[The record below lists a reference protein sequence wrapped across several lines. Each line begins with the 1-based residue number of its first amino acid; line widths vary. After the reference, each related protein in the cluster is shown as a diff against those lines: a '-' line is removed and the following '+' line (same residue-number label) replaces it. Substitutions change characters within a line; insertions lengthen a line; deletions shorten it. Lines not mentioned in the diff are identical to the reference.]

1 MAPVFHDLNK
11 SGGAMIV
18 AYGSYKPWTW
28 HKMEGGDGSNY
39 PEFSGRI
46 LDLKEGK
53 AHAVEYFRERVEPD
67 LGNGFAVA
75 VVPSHDPESP
85 GLGLRALAAALAQNG
100 GRIDASGC
108 LVRTVKIDKLAHGGD
123 RSINVHLGSIA
134 VTNAALIKG
143 RDVMLL
149 DDVTRTGNSLFACRR
164 LLLDAGARSVQCV
177 ALGRTG

>member
-1 MAPVFHDLNK
+1 
-11 SGGAMIV
+11 MIV
-18 AYGSYKPWTW
+18 AYGSYKPWSW
-28 HKMEGGDGSNY
+28 HKMEGGDRSNY

-46 LDLKEGK
+46 LDLKEGNT
-53 AHAVEYFRERVEPD
+53 HAVAYFRERVEPD

-75 VVPSHDPESP
+75 VVPSHDPASP
-85 GLGLRALAAALAQNG
+85 GLGLRALAAALTQNG

-108 LVRTVKIDKLAHGGD
+108 LVRTVKINKLALGGD

-134 VTNAALIKG
+134 VTNAALVKD

-149 DDVTRTGNSLFACRR
+149 DDVTRTGNSLFACRK

>member
-1 MAPVFHDLNK
+1 MAPVFHDPGK

-18 AYGSYKPWTW
+18 AYGSYKPWSW

-67 LGNGFAVA
+67 LGNGFAIA
-75 VVPSHDPESP
+75 VVPSHDPASP

-123 RSINVHLGSIA
+123 RSIEVHLHSITA
-134 VTNAALIKG
+134 VNPALVKD

-149 DDVTRTGNSLFACRR
+149 DDVTRTGNSLFACRK